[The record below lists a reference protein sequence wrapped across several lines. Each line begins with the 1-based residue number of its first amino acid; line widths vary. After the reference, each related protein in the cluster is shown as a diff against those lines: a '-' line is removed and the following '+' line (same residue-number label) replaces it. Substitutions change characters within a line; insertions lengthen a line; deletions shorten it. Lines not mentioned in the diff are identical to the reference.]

1 MKQIMKKISAL
12 LFALVSCFVLSGC
25 VEFYPYS
32 EYDPS
37 NLRVHFIDVGQADCN
52 LIQLPGGKSMLI
64 DAGNNDDGPDVVRY
78 IMSQGIHKLDIVVG
92 THPHE
97 DHIGGLDDV
106 IKAFD
111 VGDVYMPKVQHN
123 TKTFRNVLSA
133 VKEKDLKVQTA
144 KAGVE
149 LLKESGLE
157 AVVLAPVKEKYED
170 LNNYS
175 AIIRMVYGNTSF
187 LFTGDAEK
195 ESEEEISGNVQADV
209 LKTGHHG
216 SSTSTTKEF
225 LQRVNPKY
233 ALISCGT
240 DNSYGH
246 PHKETPQK
254 LEDAGVIVFRTD
266 MDGTVIFESNGKTVR
281 KVNEGK

>member
-1 MKQIMKKISAL
+1 MYKRQ
-12 LFALVSCFVLSGC
+12 
-25 VEFYPYS
+25 
-32 EYDPS
+32 
-37 NLRVHFIDVGQADCN
+37 
-52 LIQLPGGKSMLI
+52 
-64 DAGNNDDGPDVVRY
+64 GNNDNGPDVVRY
-78 IMSQGIHKLDIVVG
+78 IMSLGIHKLDIVVG

-97 DHIGGLDDV
+97 DYIGGLDDV

-111 VGDVYMPKVQHN
+111 IGDVYMPKVQHN
-123 TKTFRNVLSA
+123 TKTFRDVLSA

-195 ESEEEISGNVQADV
+195 EDV
-209 LKTGHHG
+209 YKRQQ
-216 SSTSTTKEF
+216 
-225 LQRVNPKY
+225 LQLPPPI
-233 ALISCGT
+233 L
-240 DNSYGH
+240 
-246 PHKETPQK
+246 
-254 LEDAGVIVFRTD
+254 LAGVIVPFIPYVLCFYNLAKMPRL
-266 MDGTVIFESNGKTVR
+266 
-281 KVNEGK
+281 